1 MKLRNIIT
9 SLFAAAAVLVG
20 CQKQETLQLS
30 EVQVDC
36 SYVALNVGGSS
47 ATVNV
52 TANDSWTISGAPAWL
67 TVSPTSGAAGTTQ
80 VTFSAASTLDG
91 RNCELALECGGKTQ
105 YINVIQGL
113 AVINQATC
121 KEVIAGPD
129 GKSYKVSGV
138 CTKISNTTYGNFYIN
153 DGTGEVY

>member
-80 VTFSAASTLDG
+80 ILQLQLLTAAIASSLSSAVARPSTS
-91 RNCELALECGGKTQ
+91 T
-105 YINVIQGL
+105 
-113 AVINQATC
+113 
-121 KEVIAGPD
+121 
-129 GKSYKVSGV
+129 
-138 CTKISNTTYGNFYIN
+138 
-153 DGTGEVY
+153 